1 MRTPDARAA
10 KVQQPQSWAKQ
21 ELQHKPIILVTDAPE
36 FGRAFIVKQA
46 LRGHPR
52 AISRNG
58 RILLVSDI
66 PLAQAVGRPV
76 LLSFRAWRRSIL
88 ANEPACVW
96 GVLLRMSAQAVG
108 HHAPDHPAADCSV
121 EDQPRRSAQINLGLG
136 GIRWLTVSIA
146 GGRRRCVAPAHL
158 D

>member
-1 MRTPDARAA
+1 MRTPDAGAA
-10 KVQQPQSWAKQ
+10 AVQQPESWAKM
-21 ELQHKPIILVTDAPE
+21 ELQHQPIILVTNAPE

-58 RILLVSDI
+58 RILLVSDTA
-66 PLAQAVGRPV
+66 LDEAVGRPV

-96 GVLLRMSAQAVG
+96 GVLLRMSAHAVG
-108 HHAPDHPAADCSV
+108 HRGPDHPVADCTIEAQASP
-121 EDQPRRSAQINLGLG
+121 DAQINLDLG

-146 GGRRRCVAPAHL
+146 GGRRR
-158 D
+158 